1 MFNRIMIALA
11 ATLTLGA
18 TSAALAND
26 IDQNPSTAQSTREWQ
41 EYVGQSTGRMGNG
54 TNSYGYG
61 YFEHEQSVKKN
72 HSR

>member
-1 MFNRIMIALA
+1 MFNRTMIALA
-11 ATLTLGA
+11 ATLTFGA

-26 IDQNPSTAQSTREWQ
+26 IDQSPSTAQSVREWQ
-41 EYVGQSTGRMGNG
+41 EYMGQTTGRTGNS

-61 YFEHEQSVKKN
+61 YFDQEQSGKRG